1 MKVET
6 NLKAGNLANDAF
18 GYARKTVDSVT
29 GFVSSASTEANAVVG
44 TVNNAANSAWN
55 AVTGLFS

>member
-6 NLKAGNLANDAF
+6 NLKAGNLVNDTV
-18 GYARKTVDSVT
+18 GYARQTVDSVT
-29 GFVSSASTEANAVVG
+29 GFVSSASQEANSVVG
-44 TVNNAANSAWN
+44 SVNKAANSAWN